1 MNKKKI
7 IKKKKTKNKKKN
19 KKKTK
24 INRYAQDNIKEV
36 KDNQRTSVVAVRQPL
51 EVEHYKS

>member
-1 MNKKKI
+1 MEK
-7 IKKKKTKNKKKN
+7 KKKN
-19 KKKTK
+19 KNIKKNKNQTK
-24 INRYAQDNIKEV
+24 INHHAQDNIKEV

>member
-1 MNKKKI
+1 LKKYKYQ
-7 IKKKKTKNKKKN
+7 KKKKNQ
-19 KKKTK
+19 TK

>member
-1 MNKKKI
+1 LKKYKYQ
-7 IKKKKTKNKKKN
+7 KKKN
-19 KKKTK
+19 KNQTK